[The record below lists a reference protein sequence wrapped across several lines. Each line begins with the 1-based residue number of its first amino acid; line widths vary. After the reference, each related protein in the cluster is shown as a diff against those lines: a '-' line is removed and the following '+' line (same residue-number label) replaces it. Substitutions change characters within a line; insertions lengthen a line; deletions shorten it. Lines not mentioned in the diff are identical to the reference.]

1 MKTTVVVIISFW
13 IFVGATCSV
22 KKELK
27 ALQDLKA
34 ECENLEVELGGLGA
48 EKLTPVIDKKVS
60 QCTEHGFWLKKVK
73 KKKQNSLDW

>member
-1 MKTTVVVIISFW
+1 M
-13 IFVGATCSV
+13 

-60 QCTEHGFWLKKVK
+60 QCTARVLVK
-73 KKKQNSLDW
+73 ESEKEKTKLIGLVISDQTRSIPQRSKRAV